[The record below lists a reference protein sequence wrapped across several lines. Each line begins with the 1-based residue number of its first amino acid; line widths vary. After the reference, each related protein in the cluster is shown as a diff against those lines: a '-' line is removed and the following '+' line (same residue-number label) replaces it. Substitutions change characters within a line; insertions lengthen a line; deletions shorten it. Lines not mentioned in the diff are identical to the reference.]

1 MRSKAEMAA
10 NMASEGF
17 WRLLEGPP
25 SYIVSPNCKNTPSL
39 YMAFVMNQCEIL
51 RIYVDRKALRFI
63 GCKNDKL
70 F

>member
-25 SYIVSPNCKNTPSL
+25 SYIVSP
-39 YMAFVMNQCEIL
+39 
-51 RIYVDRKALRFI
+51 
-63 GCKNDKL
+63 KL
-70 F
+70 